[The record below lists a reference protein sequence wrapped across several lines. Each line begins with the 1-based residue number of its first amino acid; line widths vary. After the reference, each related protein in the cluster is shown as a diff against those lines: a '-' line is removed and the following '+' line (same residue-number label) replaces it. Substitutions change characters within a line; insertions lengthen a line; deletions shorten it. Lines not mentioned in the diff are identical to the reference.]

1 MAHKRFGGALGMAT
15 AVGLLAGTVFIA
27 PANAAPPLTKDT
39 PAVSAPTVQMAKKP
53 THDTTSKAE
62 RKRVDGVKTPKA
74 KWFNCSPLAAGA
86 QCSTVKLPLDYD
98 NPRGAKTEVA
108 MLRIKAK
115 NQKKRIGTLFV
126 NPGGPGGSGIEMAAM
141 ATYFMSPSVLERFDI
156 VGVDPRGTNFSD
168 NVRCWKNLGVQDTA
182 LAGMNVPYPDT
193 PRETRAFVKS
203 AKAFGKACSTAG
215 KPLSASMSTAEVARD
230 MDVLRRM
237 VGDKQ
242 LTYLGFS
249 YGSYLGTVYANMF
262 PDRVRAVAID
272 GVLDPKAWAGTASTT
287 GTPQTQRIKSGEGA
301 EKAMRGILSRCKK
314 AGKDYCML
322 ASQGDPEKLY
332 RAIIAE
338 LKREPLV
345 FSDPDYPQF
354 DYSLTAAIQTA
365 GLLSYMYDPQ
375 GSSVVDWDLTY
386 VLQMLQDRAAQKGT
400 TFPKTSTKTK
410 APAKAPTK
418 TQLNIAH
425 KALVKSMRAVEVE
438 QKAAA
443 KETAR
448 MAAATG
454 FAFPYNNS
462 SEAFQ
467 SVLCTDSRNPAKA
480 DNWSRY
486 AATASKTAP
495 GFGQLWTWASAP
507 CASTTW
513 KAKDE
518 DSYKGPF
525 TRRTKNPLLV
535 VGNYWDPATNY
546 AGAKKVAKLM
556 PNSRLLSSNSWGHTA
571 YGTSK
576 CVTDSMDRYLLTK
589 RLPASGKLCVGD
601 EQPFTYKLDDSGE
614 QRRKSGPERQLP
626 PVVPPLPG
634 ALPRT

>member
-1 MAHKRFGGALGMAT
+1 MAQKHWAAALGLLTAAGVLSTTVLISPAIAVAPSSMHFSPAAAQTVPAT
-15 AVGLLAGTVFIA
+15 KTTTLD
-27 PANAAPPLTKDT
+27 K
-39 PAVSAPTVQMAKKP
+39 
-53 THDTTSKAE
+53 TSKTE
-62 RKRVDGVKTPKA
+62 RKRVDGVKTPKPQ
-74 KWFNCSPLAAGA
+74 WFNCTPLAPGA
-86 QCSTVKLPLDYD
+86 QCASVELPLDYD

-115 NQKKRIGTLFV
+115 DQKKRIGTLFI
-126 NPGGPGGSGIEMAAM
+126 NPGGPGGSGIQIAA
-141 ATYFMSPSVLERFDI
+141 AAPGFLSPSVLERFDV
-156 VGVDPRGTNFSD
+156 VGFDPRGTNFSD
-168 NVRCWKNLGVQDTA
+168 NVRCWKNLGGQATA
-182 LAGMNVPYPDT
+182 LEGMNVPYPET
-193 PRETRAFVKS
+193 VKETRAFVRS
-203 AKAFGKACSTAG
+203 SKAYGKACSTTG

-230 MDVLRRM
+230 MDVMRRM

-262 PDRVRAVAID
+262 PDRIRAVAID
-272 GVLDPKAWAGTASTT
+272 GVLDPVAWAGTSSTT
-287 GTPQTQRIKSGEGA
+287 GTPQTQRIKSGDGA

-314 AGKDYCML
+314 AGKDYCQL
-322 ASQGDPEKLY
+322 AGQGDPEKLY
-332 RAIIAE
+332 RVIMAE
-338 LKREPLV
+338 LKRSPLV
-345 FSDPDYPQF
+345 FSDPDYPEY
-354 DYSLTAAIQTA
+354 DYALTAAAQTA
-365 GLLSYMYDPQ
+365 SLLSYMYDPQ
-375 GSSVVDWDLTY
+375 GSTMVDGDLTF

-400 TFPKTSTKTK
+400 TFPKAATKTK
-410 APAKAPTK
+410 APSKAKMTVAR
-418 TQLNIAH
+418 
-425 KALVKSMRAVEVE
+425 KALAKTMRTVEAE
-438 QKAAA
+438 ENAAA

-454 FAFPYNNS
+454 FAFPYDNS
-462 SEAFQ
+462 PEAFQ

-486 AATASKTAP
+486 AATASKSAP

-525 TRRTKNPLLV
+525 TRRTKNPMLV

-546 AGAKKVAKLM
+546 SGAKKVATLM

-576 CVTDSMDRYLLTK
+576 CVTDAMDRYLLTK
-589 RLPASGKLCVGD
+589 QMPAAGKLCAGD
-601 EQPFTYKLDDSGE
+601 VQPFTEKLDDFGD
-614 QRRKSGPERQLP
+614 QRRKSSPDRQLP